1 MRGVATMIG
10 LMLSVLVVSGCTDST
25 PAWEVRVEGHDR
37 ALNRTPQRMTSLGAR
52 PAGAERFAGL
62 IEHIALSEGVDPA
75 LVHAVIAQE
84 SSYNPNA
91 LSPAGAAGLMQ
102 LMPATAADY
111 GLTPEQR
118 FDPALNIRAGVR
130 HLKYLQGLFPG
141 DLDLVLAAYNA
152 GQGTVMRYGR
162 QVPPFRETQHYV
174 RTVQADY
181 YLLVQRQ
188 PLSRGQPRP
197 YALNPSARGASRAR
211 EQQLHQH
218 LLGTM

>member
-1 MRGVATMIG
+1 MSTRAVT
-10 LMLSVLVVSGCTDST
+10 LLTLSVLAVSGCGDADST
-25 PAWEVRVEGHDR
+25 PSVA
-37 ALNRTPQRMTSLGAR
+37 ALSRDSHERPLSRTPQRATTLGAR
-52 PAGAERFAGL
+52 SAGAERFAGL
-62 IEHIALSEGVDPA
+62 IDQIALSEGVDPA

-84 SSYNPNA
+84 SAYNPNA

-102 LMPATAADY
+102 LMPGTAADY

-118 FDPALNIRAGVR
+118 FDPAMNIRAGVR

-141 DLDLVLAAYNA
+141 DLELVLAAYNA

-162 QVPPFRETQHYV
+162 QVPPFRETRHYV
-174 RTVQADY
+174 STVQAN
-181 YLLVQRQ
+181 YLLQRQ
-188 PLSRGQPRP
+188 RSQQRLPTTRHGADGSRGR
-197 YALNPSARGASRAR
+197 SRAR